1 MKILT
6 QDKNR
11 IVGIKASFE
20 IFIEKQEGST
30 EFDIVLTDSRPD
42 YWVIL
47 GSYKDE
53 QTAQNIISD
62 VFEDISEDENYCIM
76 PKETDYLSRLKLIQ
90 SLDSRG

>member
-1 MKILT
+1 MTILT

-11 IVGIKASFE
+11 IVGIKAPFE

-30 EFDIVLTDSRPD
+30 ELDIVLIDSQPH

-53 QTAQNIISD
+53 QTAKNVLAD
-62 VFEDISEDENYCIM
+62 LFEEISEDENYCM
-76 PKETDYLSRLKLIQ
+76 PKEVERDV
-90 SLDSRG
+90 